1 MRKFILTLI
10 VSCFYIISIAQENTL
25 SSGNNME
32 SSSGKVT
39 YSVGLIHYKEAM
51 GSGGSSSAGSQIPFE
66 ILETLS
72 LDEENLVSL
81 KLFPNPT
88 SDAVFLS
95 LKKVEEFNYKLSDIS
110 GREIFNG
117 NTTGV
122 QTKINLNNLKSSI
135 YILNIYK
142 NNKLYESYKIIKK

>member
-1 MRKFILTLI
+1 MKKFIVILF
-10 VSCFYIISIAQENTL
+10 VSLFYVNTNAQENIL
-25 SSGNNME
+25 VSGKNNE

-39 YSVGLIHYKEAM
+39 YSVGLIHYKEAS
-51 GSGGSSSAGSQIPFE
+51 GTGGSSSVGNQIPFE

-72 LDEENLVSL
+72 LDEENLVSI

-88 SDAVFLS
+88 SEAIYLS
-95 LKKVEEFNYKLSDIS
+95 LKQEEQFNYKLSDIS
-110 GREIFNG
+110 GREILNG
-117 NTTGV
+117 NTSGI

-142 NNKLYESYKIIKK
+142 DNKLYESYKIIKK